1 MNKTLIINSIKIA
14 ENALRKNKGRTLLTI
29 LGIVIGITAVIAV
42 LSIGQAIKG
51 FIISEVQS
59 FGTDYI
65 QVEVKTPQTAHT
77 SSENSMSM
85 VGGTVVT
92 TLRLTDAEA
101 ISKLANVK
109 DYYTG
114 LMGQEII
121 SHDNEFK
128 KTNLFG
134 TNASF
139 IDIDTSKVEFGRF
152 FTDEEDRTYSSVV
165 VLGAKIKKDLFGDSS
180 ALGESVKIGNEKF
193 TVIGTLEERGASF
206 ALDMDRMAFMPVRT
220 LQKRL
225 LGVEYVSFI
234 FTQVYDN
241 SLSNNTAED
250 ITLTLRERH
259 KITDPD
265 KDDFAVTTM
274 AQAMDMLNVI
284 IYGIQILLLA
294 LGSISLIVGGVG
306 IMNIMYVSVTERTPE
321 IGLRKSLGATN
332 SNILWQFLAES
343 VIVTSIGGLM
353 GIVIGILLSYSVS
366 IVAKIV
372 GYNWDFYVSWQGM
385 IAAVLMSILVG
396 LIFGLYPAKQAANK
410 SPIDA
415 LRQE

>member
-1 MNKTLIINSIKIA
+1 MNKALLFNSIQIA
-14 ENALRKNKGRTLLTI
+14 QNALRKNKGRTLLTI

-42 LSIGQAIKG
+42 LSIGQAIKDL
-51 FIISEVQS
+51 IIGEVQS

-77 SSENSMSM
+77 SSENSFSM
-85 VGGTVVT
+85 VGGSVIT
-92 TLRLTDAEA
+92 TLKLKDAEA
-101 ISKLANVK
+101 IAKLPNVK
-109 DYYTG
+109 NYYTG
-114 LMGQEII
+114 LIGQDII

-139 IDIDTSKVEFGRF
+139 IDIDTSEIEFGRF
-152 FTDEEDRTYSSVV
+152 FTDEEDRTLSKVV
-165 VLGAKIKKDLFGDSS
+165 ILGAKLKNNLFGDSS
-180 ALGESVKIGNEKF
+180 ALGEAVKIGSEKF
-193 TVIGTLEERGASF
+193 EVIGILKEKGASF
-206 ALDMDRMAFMPVRT
+206 ALDMDGMAFMSVQT
-220 LQKRL
+220 IQKRI
-225 LGVEYVSFI
+225 LGVDYVSFI

-241 SLSNNTAED
+241 TLSAGTAED

-274 AQAMDMLNVI
+274 KQAMDMLNVI
-284 IYGIQILLLA
+284 IYGVQILLLA

-321 IGLRKSLGATN
+321 IGLRKSLGAKN

-343 VIVTSIGGLM
+343 VIVTSIGGLI
-353 GIVIGILLSYSVS
+353 GIAVGILLSYFVS
-366 IVAKIV
+366 IVAKLI
-372 GYNWDFYVSWQGM
+372 GYNWNFSVSWKGM
-385 IAAVLMSILVG
+385 LAAVLMSVIVG
-396 LIFGLYPAKQAANK
+396 LIFGLYPARQAALRN
-410 SPIDA
+410 PIDA